1 MDFFDSSTWAFIEFG
16 IYANLISIVC
26 TLLLT
31 IFKASFLDDTEL
43 QKVMVFSRI
52 RSAYIVSHNSG
63 FKRLMAFILQMMPMY
78 IAVLNTWYILV
89 MLTTPGGRGIIN
101 ATMAADNL
109 SLITMVRYEVK
120 SL

>member
-1 MDFFDSSTWAFIEFG
+1 
-16 IYANLISIVC
+16 
-26 TLLLT
+26 
-31 IFKASFLDDTEL
+31 
-43 QKVMVFSRI
+43 
-52 RSAYIVSHNSG
+52 
-63 FKRLMAFILQMMPMY
+63 MAFILQMMPMY